1 MPQKTAPKKNA
12 PKTPSA
18 RRRRVAATPATR
30 RVARAYDEDDVLS
43 GDGTAPGLVFGRCGG
58 RILTTKIEQTIC
70 DLLSDHGITHSH
82 SPRHFEV
89 QIDERSVGAYAPMI
103 VLRGKG
109 REGKTVVVEACES
122 TDKVTLTKI
131 TAFRA
136 QYGAEFYLCFIAPED
151 VLDEVSIRA
160 YDEASTTTDART
172 LVSRLAE

>member
-1 MPQKTAPKKNA
+1 VSPRK
-12 PKTPSA
+12 
-18 RRRRVAATPATR
+18 
-30 RVARAYDEDDVLS
+30 VARAYDEDDVLS
-43 GDGTAPGLVFGRCGG
+43 GESATSSLVFGRCGG
-58 RILTTKIEQTIC
+58 RILATKIEQTIC

-109 REGKTVVVEACES
+109 REGKTVVVEACEAA
-122 TDKVTLTKI
+122 DKVTLVKI

-136 QYGAEFYLCFIAPED
+136 QYGSEFYLCFIAPED
-151 VLDEVSIRA
+151 VLDDVSIHT

-172 LVSRLAE
+172 LVSRLAD